1 MSFFKTFF
9 GYFFVLLGT
18 IWVIGFIVFSC
29 YAIGIKYRPTE
40 TAEAIIALTG
50 GNDRIKEAIRLLEEN
65 KAPRLF
71 ISGVHENVTGFH
83 LLKEVSKETQEKIE
97 LGYMAKT
104 TRMNAIETAEWV
116 QRNNIHSIILVT
128 SFYHMPRSLL
138 EVKRAVPN
146 LKVSPFAVFPKSF
159 GESTDWLHTR
169 YAWQLFLE
177 YHKFLVDYFF
187 KGVVQ

>member
-1 MSFFKTFF
+1 MKFLKTFL

-18 IWVIGFIVFSC
+18 IWVIGFIAFSC
-29 YAIGIKYRPTE
+29 YAIGMKYRPTE
-40 TAEAIIALTG
+40 TAEAIVALTG
-50 GNDRIKEAIRLLEEN
+50 GNDRIKEAIRLLEED
-65 KAPRLF
+65 KAPKLF
-71 ISGVHENVTGFH
+71 ISGVNGNVTGFH

-97 LGYMAKT
+97 LGYKAKT
-104 TRMNAIETAEWV
+104 TRMNAVETAEWV
-116 QRNNIHSIILVT
+116 QKNNIHTIILVT

-138 EVKRAVPN
+138 EVKRAIPN

-159 GESTDWLHTR
+159 GENTDWLHTR